1 MKTCEATLCP
11 ECISAT
17 TTVSG
22 SLSPTQTHTG
32 GCQKTPKNNP
42 TLNHR
47 RAHTHTQSR
56 WHAHTIGHKHPQLQS
71 TVQHIIPFWCS
82 QSAFPSSP
90 VTLQWLFGSSL
101 NMRKISRPSF
111 FLVINSICCFMV
123 LWEWQRQAIP
133 HYKIKSKK
141 KIQFVVQQTL
151 QMSWAQGV
159 QSCQEIHKSSW
170 TLEVMDMCLLLLASC
185 VHRCSVSTNPSSQ
198 CQVTVA
204 SLRGWGGQTV
214 SWPCLTISSFF
225 S

>member
-32 GCQKTPKNNP
+32 GCQKNPKNNP

-47 RAHTHTQSR
+47 RAHTQSR
-56 WHAHTIGHKHPQLQS
+56 WHAHAIGHKHPQLQS

-141 KIQFVVQQTL
+141 KSNL
-151 QMSWAQGV
+151 L
-159 QSCQEIHKSSW
+159 CNKLCKC
-170 TLEVMDMCLLLLASC
+170 LEPKVFSPA
-185 VHRCSVSTNPSSQ
+185 RKYI
-198 CQVTVA
+198 
-204 SLRGWGGQTV
+204 SLRGLWKSWTCACCCWLAVFTDVAWVQTHPANARWLWLLYEGGGDKQ
-214 SWPCLTISSFF
+214 
-225 S
+225 

>member
-1 MKTCEATLCP
+1 MLTCTRNRPQTPTASIYGPTHHSILM
-11 ECISAT
+11 
-17 TTVSG
+17 
-22 SLSPTQTHTG
+22 LSV
-32 GCQKTPKNNP
+32 CF
-42 TLNHR
+42 
-47 RAHTHTQSR
+47 
-56 WHAHTIGHKHPQLQS
+56 
-71 TVQHIIPFWCS
+71 PFFACH
-82 QSAFPSSP
+82 SP
-90 VTLQWLFGSSL
+90 VTVWIL
-101 NMRKISRPSF
+101 MRKISRPSF

>member
-1 MKTCEATLCP
+1 MKTCEATLRP

-22 SLSPTQTHTG
+22 SLPPTQTHTG
-32 GCQKTPKNNP
+32 GCQKKHKKTPHL
-42 TLNHR
+42 TTDVR
-47 RAHTHTQSR
+47 THTHTQSC
-56 WHAHTIGHKHPQLQS
+56 WHAHAIGHKHPQLQS

-101 NMRKISRPSF
+101 NMRKISRPF
-111 FLVINSICCFMV
+111 FLLVINPICCFMV

-151 QMSWAQGV
+151 QMS
-159 QSCQEIHKSSW
+159 
-170 TLEVMDMCLLLLASC
+170 
-185 VHRCSVSTNPSSQ
+185 
-198 CQVTVA
+198 
-204 SLRGWGGQTV
+204 
-214 SWPCLTISSFF
+214 
-225 S
+225 

>member
-32 GCQKTPKNNP
+32 GCQKNPKNNP

-47 RAHTHTQSR
+47 CAHTHTVTLTCTR
-56 WHAHTIGHKHPQLQS
+56 NRPQTPTASIYGPTHHSILMLS
-71 TVQHIIPFWCS
+71 VCFPFFACH
-82 QSAFPSSP
+82 SP
-90 VTLQWLFGSSL
+90 VTVWIL
-101 NMRKISRPSF
+101 MRKISRPSF